1 MVGGQLPHVPEI
13 LGHVLILCYF
23 TEFDRLGNRLRDR
36 RWRVEDGSVH
46 PWEPR
51 GKSAPPHKIARQK
64 SSKSSI

>member
-36 RWRVEDGSVH
+36 RWRVEDGSKCTPENRAV
-46 PWEPR
+46 
-51 GKSAPPHKIARQK
+51 
-64 SSKSSI
+64 